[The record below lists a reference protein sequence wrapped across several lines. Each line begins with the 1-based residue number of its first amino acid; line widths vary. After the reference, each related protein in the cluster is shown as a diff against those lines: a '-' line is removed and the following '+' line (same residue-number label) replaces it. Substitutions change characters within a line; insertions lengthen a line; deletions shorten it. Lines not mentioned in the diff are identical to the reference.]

1 MQKHTQCS
9 QLQVSIDVDNK
20 QSSDDGQNQATPTE
34 YQVMRNKKAFVLYA
48 KKIEFS
54 LIIDI
59 SLIQSQ

>member
-34 YQVMRNKKAFVLYA
+34 YCQVMRNTKAFVPNA
-48 KKIEFS
+48 KKRFS
-54 LIIDI
+54 
-59 SLIQSQ
+59 SV